1 MASTAPK
8 AIRRMQIARESE
20 LPKDVCQTP
29 GGTLFGTTPGG
40 SKIVY
45 DRLYLLKVRD
55 SPASHTP
62 PVQLSVVPGVTLMPG
77 QAQKEAQV
85 AAAAGKGDAHETKK
99 ENNGATM
106 ESVQEQPTEE
116 EDLEME

>member
-1 MASTAPK
+1 
-8 AIRRMQIARESE
+8 
-20 LPKDVCQTP
+20 
-29 GGTLFGTTPGG
+29 
-40 SKIVY
+40 
-45 DRLYLLKVRD
+45 
-55 SPASHTP
+55 
-62 PVQLSVVPGVTLMPG
+62 MPG

-116 EDLEME
+116 EDLEMEWSKVEFWCSHVFHYSDCTVITLLQNKQHNGVTVQKQSLHHV